1 MKKFVTLFTD
11 SYRELKS
18 VSTITTSAMFGA
30 VAIVLGMFSIN
41 MGNYIRISF
50 SSIPNG
56 IVSYLFGPVVGGLFS
71 GSMDVLKYLLK
82 PTGAFF
88 PGLTLVTVLAG
99 IMYGCMY
106 YRKPVTLK
114 RVLISKLLVMLVCNV
129 ILNTMCLSI
138 LYGKGVMVLL
148 PARAFKNLVM
158 WPIDSMIFYTMV
170 KALDTM
176 GVFKTIRRAGTAG
189 TKSNTL

>member
-18 VSTITTSAMFGA
+18 VRTITTAAMFGA

-50 SSIPNG
+50 SSMPYG
-56 IVSYLFGPVVGGLFS
+56 MVSYLFGPVVGCLFS
-71 GSMDVLKYLLK
+71 GSMDVLNYLFK

-88 PGLTLVTVLAG
+88 PGLTLLSVLAG

-106 YRKPVTLK
+106 YRMPITLR
-114 RVLISKLLVMLVCNV
+114 RVLVS
-129 ILNTMCLSI
+129 
-138 LYGKGVMVLL
+138 
-148 PARAFKNLVM
+148 
-158 WPIDSMIFYTMV
+158 
-170 KALDTM
+170 
-176 GVFKTIRRAGTAG
+176 
-189 TKSNTL
+189 